1 MVDRSLWWCHIGT
14 MQVIHSKNARVVARV
29 PEQVRRVIQMAA
41 DLQGA
46 ALNQFLV
53 QSAYKEA
60 QQIVERETLIR
71 LSETQAKQVFSLL
84 ESPPKP
90 NARLKRAASLFK
102 ANVRV

>member
-1 MVDRSLWWCHIGT
+1 

-84 ESPPKP
+84 ENPPKP
-90 NARLKRAASLFK
+90 NARLKRAALLFK

>member
-1 MVDRSLWWCHIGT
+1 MPAANPNS
-14 MQVIHSKNARVVARV
+14 ARVVARV
-29 PEQVRRVIQMAA
+29 PEKVRQVIQMAA

-60 QQIVERETLIR
+60 RQILERETLIH

-84 ESPPKP
+84 ENPPAP